1 MKLSLEKWAE
11 ANFDPVP
18 TLNTLRR
25 WAREAKIFPA
35 PVNHGRSYYVEPDA
49 QYIEPGTLAGRI
61 ARDRHGA
68 KAA

>member
-1 MKLSLEKWAE
+1 MKLSLEKLAE

-35 PVNHGRSYYVEPDA
+35 PVKHGRR
-49 QYIEPGTLAGRI
+49 PGNTTPPLI
-61 ARDRHGA
+61 IQ
-68 KAA
+68 